1 MKKLLLI
8 WIFSGSLDGFSQTV
22 IDRPRSKFTLE
33 VKDTDGY
40 IYHHGQWHEVRPTLD
55 TIPESM
61 HVSTRKKGLVFAQVA
76 LSVRRNGYCIGH
88 LDCNRKPFPVHYKV
102 GWCEG
107 KDEVYKAIVELLN
120 RRR

>member
-22 IDRPRSKFTLE
+22 IELPNIGYTLE
-33 VKDTDGY
+33 VEPGITTDR
-40 IYHHGQWHEVRPTLD
+40 VLTPTTLD

-61 HVSTRKKGLVFAQVA
+61 HVSTRKKGFVLSQVA
-76 LSVRRNGYCIGH
+76 LSVRRNGFCIGH
-88 LDCNRKPFPVHYKV
+88 LDCNRKPFPVHYTV

-120 RRR
+120 NKR

>member
-8 WIFSGSLDGFSQTV
+8 WIFSGSLDGFSQ
-22 IDRPRSKFTLE
+22 DKPEKLYLWP
-33 VKDTDGY
+33 DGKWSVLNPNVATATY
-40 IYHHGQWHEVRPTLD
+40 D

-61 HVSTRKKGLVFAQVA
+61 HVSTRKKGFVFAQVA

-107 KDEVYKAIVELLN
+107 MDEVYKAIVELLN
-120 RRR
+120 GRR

>member
-1 MKKLLLI
+1 MKRLLLI
-8 WIFSGSLDGFSQTV
+8 WIFSGSLDGFSQIGSSK
-22 IDRPRSKFTLE
+22 IDSGDIT
-33 VKDTDGY
+33 GY
-40 IYHHGQWHEVRPTLD
+40 IYHHDQWYEVRATYD

-61 HVSTRKKGLVFAQVA
+61 HVSTRKKGFVFSQVA

-88 LDCNRKPFPVHYKV
+88 LDCNRRPFPVHYTV

-120 RRR
+120 NKR